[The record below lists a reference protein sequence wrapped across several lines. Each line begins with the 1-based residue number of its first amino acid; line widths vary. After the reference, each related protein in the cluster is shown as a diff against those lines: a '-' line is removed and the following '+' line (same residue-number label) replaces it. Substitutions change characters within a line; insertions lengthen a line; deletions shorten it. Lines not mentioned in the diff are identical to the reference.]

1 MAKYTFK
8 AKDIQGQLIAGEIDA
23 DNESQV
29 RVMLRAQKLDPTS
42 VTSLT
47 NLRNLNSGGAAVGPV
62 SGSVK
67 SKDLQVFTRQFAVLI
82 QSGVP
87 IVQSLEAL
95 SRGSGS
101 KVLSAALDRL
111 RLDVERGR
119 KLADA
124 MATQPNIFDRMFV
137 NLIRAGEEGGVLD
150 TILNRLADYIEK
162 TVKLQGKIKGA
173 MWYPAAVIVVAVGVV
188 TVIMVFVIPKL
199 SKIFTQSGQE
209 LPALT
214 KMVMNISQWMTSYW
228 YFYISVMVLIPILLR
243 SYYQTK
249 EGRDTIDHIL
259 IDLPIMGELVQ
270 KASIARVARTL
281 STLLTAGVRILDALD
296 IAAATAGNAAIEKV
310 MISAKEYIS
319 RGKTLAEPLSKSKYM
334 PSMVVQM
341 VSVGEQTGNIDQ
353 MLSRLADFYESEVEI
368 VAETLTSLIE
378 PILLVVLGGIVAVVV
393 IAMYLPIFNIA
404 STVGG

>member
-1 MAKYTFK
+1 MAKYTFQ
-8 AKDIQGQLIAGEIDA
+8 AKDLHGKTIAGEMDA

-29 RVMLRAQKLDPTS
+29 RVMLRAQKLNPTKVANFKS
-42 VTSLT
+42 ASKAE
-47 NLRNLNSGGAAVGPV
+47 GGVFFGQ
-62 SGSVK
+62 SVK
-67 SKDLQVFTRQFAVLI
+67 PKDLQIFTRQFAVLI

-95 SRGSGS
+95 ARGSNS
-101 KVLSAALDRL
+101 KVLATGLEKL
-111 RLDVERGR
+111 RNDVERGR

-124 MATQPNIFDRMFV
+124 MAMQPHIFDRMFV

-150 TILNRLADYIEK
+150 TVLNRLADYIERM
-162 TVKLQGKIKGA
+162 VKLRGKIQGA
-173 MWYPAAVIVVAVGVV
+173 LWYPAAVIVVAFAVV

-199 SKIFTQSGQE
+199 SKIFAQAGQE

-214 KMVMNISQWMTSYW
+214 KIVIGISQWMTQYW
-228 YFYISVMVLIPILLR
+228 YFYIGVMIVVPVVLR

-249 EGRDTIDHIL
+249 EGRETIDYL
-259 IDLPIMGELVQ
+259 MIDMPLMGELIQ
-270 KASIARVARTL
+270 KASIARVGRTL
-281 STLLTAGVRILDALD
+281 STLLTAGVRILEALD
-296 IAAATAGNAAIEKV
+296 IAAGTAGNAAIEKV
-310 MISAKEYIS
+310 MLNTKDYIS
-319 RGKTLAEPLSKSKYM
+319 RGKTLAEPLSKSKYI

-341 VSVGEQTGNIDQ
+341 ISVGEQTGNIDQ

-368 VAETLTSLIE
+368 VADTLTSLIE

>member
-1 MAKYTFK
+1 MAKYTFQ
-8 AKDIQGQLIAGEIDA
+8 AKDLQGKTIAGEMDA

-29 RVMLRAQKLDPTS
+29 RVMLRAQKLNPTKVS
-42 VTSLT
+42 NFNAAKKDSGFSL
-47 NLRNLNSGGAAVGPV
+47 GQ
-62 SGSVK
+62 SVK
-67 SKDLQVFTRQFAVLI
+67 PKDLQVFTRQFAVLI

-95 SRGSGS
+95 SRGSNS
-101 KVLSAALDRL
+101 KVLSDGLNKL
-111 RLDVERGR
+111 RNDVERGR

-124 MATQPNIFDRMFV
+124 MAMQPHIFDRMFV
-137 NLIRAGEEGGVLD
+137 NLVRAGEEGGVLD
-150 TILNRLADYIEK
+150 TILNRLADYIERM
-162 TVKLQGKIKGA
+162 VKLRSKIQGA
-173 MWYPAAVIVVAVGVV
+173 LWYPAAVVVIAVLVI

-199 SKIFTQSGQE
+199 SKIFTQAGQE

-214 KMVMNISQWMTSYW
+214 KTVIGISQWMTQYW
-228 YFYISVMVLIPILLR
+228 YFYIGVMIVVPVLLR

-249 EGRDTIDHIL
+249 EGRETIDYIL
-259 IDLPIMGELVQ
+259 IDLPLMGELIQ
-270 KASIARVARTL
+270 KASIARVGRTL

-296 IAAATAGNAAIEKV
+296 IAAGTAGNAAIEKV
-310 MISAKEYIS
+310 MLNAKDYIS

-353 MLSRLADFYESEVEI
+353 MLARLADFYESEVEI